1 MNAATATT
9 TDPATTTAATTN
21 DLATTTATDLAA
33 ARELVRDY
41 LETVWNQGR
50 TDLADRYLAEDL
62 AQHNPNL
69 PDGRAAL
76 TAFVDGLR
84 AQLPELRF
92 DLRRLAAD
100 GDLVFA
106 HSLFTAAPGDD
117 GRAVIDVFRLEGG
130 LIAEHWDLNEAVPAT
145 TASGRPAV

>member
-1 MNAATATT
+1 MTSTATASGTTAATATADT
-9 TDPATTTAATTN
+9 TADAATDPAT
-21 DLATTTATDLAA
+21 
-33 ARELVRDY
+33 ARALVRDY

-50 TDLADRYLAEDL
+50 TDLADRYLAEGL

-76 TAFVDGLR
+76 TEFIDGLR
-84 AQLPELRF
+84 RQLPGLRF

-106 HSLFTAAPGDD
+106 HSLFTAAPGDE
-117 GRAVIDVFRLEGG
+117 GRAVIDVFRIEGG

-145 TASGRPAV
+145 TASGRPIV